1 MEITLRNQTIN
12 VENGDTIHLYKYE
25 FDPDNDEGI
34 VVTDKVYTVEIME
47 TNIRFNGDPIGYTL
61 STLETEHMVG
71 TTLHYFYGN
80 VGTKRAYIRFLRI
93 RFSRIKEHTEELYEA
108 QTLNFNERIDRYS
121 RILKELDKED
131 ICNNNGLTDVNIRDL
146 LRFAN
151 KVCDKL
157 CGDHAV
163 VDVGSIFTV
172 MDVVLEA
179 IDKLKEKDLK
189 KIQKTVMGDYW
200 LS

>member
-25 FDPDNDEGI
+25 FDPDNNEGI
-34 VVTDKVYTVEIME
+34 VVTDNVYTVEIME
-47 TNIRFNGDPIGYTL
+47 TNIRFNGNPISYTL

-80 VGTKRAYIRFLRI
+80 VGTKRAYIRFLRT
-93 RFSRIKEHTEELYEA
+93 RFNRIKKHTEELYEA

-121 RILKELDKED
+121 RVLKQLDRED
-131 ICNNNGLTDVNIRDL
+131 ICNNNGLTDVNIKEL
-146 LRFAN
+146 LIFAN

-163 VDVGSIFTV
+163 IDTGSIFDV
-172 MDVVLEA
+172 MYVVSEA
-179 IDKLKEKDLK
+179 INKLKEKDLK